1 MARLVALDLP
11 WDDAFPAAL
20 AEVWEGGDAA
30 CVLDRRVA
38 ESARGAELA
47 TLSPTLRRGPHGD
60 VVIDANAEVP
70 DGTALVVA
78 SSGSSADPK
87 AAVLSMAAVEASAR
101 LTSARLGVDPVRH
114 RWLACTPLS
123 HIGGLAVV
131 ARSLVTDTPVTVSA
145 GPGRRHLGNELAEV
159 SHAAVVSAM
168 LTEADLSGLEA
179 VLVGGAAPP
188 SSLPPN
194 AVATYGMTETGSGV
208 VYDGIPL
215 DGVELAVGADGE
227 ILLRS
232 PTLATAYRDRTLP
245 LVTLAGGEPWFPTG
259 DVGSIGD
266 DGRIEVRGRSGEVI
280 STGGEQVWPAD
291 VERLLAEHAAVAE
304 VAVTGRADE
313 RFGAI
318 VVAHVVASDPAAP
331 PGIAELAEVVRAA
344 GLPWAVP
351 RVLELHA
358 ALPRLG
364 SGKVDRRA
372 LA

>member
-11 WDDAFPAAL
+11 WDDDFPAAL
-20 AEVWEGGDAA
+20 AEVWERGDAA

-38 ESARGAELA
+38 EDARGGELA
-47 TLSPTLRRGPHGD
+47 TLSPTIRRGLSGEQ
-60 VVIDANAEVP
+60 VIDPEAEVP

-101 LTSARLGVDPVRH
+101 LTSARLGVDPSRH

-131 ARSLVTDTPVTVSA
+131 ARCLITSTAVTVSA
-145 GPGRRHLGNELAEV
+145 GPGRRPLGELLGGV
-159 SHAAVVSAM
+159 SHVAVVSAM
-168 LTEADLSGLEA
+168 LAEADLSGLKA

-188 SSLPPN
+188 ASLPAN

-215 DGVELAVGADGE
+215 DGVELAVGEGGE

-232 PTLATAYRDRTLP
+232 PTLATAYRDRPLP
-245 LVTLAGGEPWFPTG
+245 LVGLTGGEPWFATG
-259 DVGSIGD
+259 DLGSIGV
-266 DGRIEVRGRSGEVI
+266 DGRIEVLGRSGEVI

-304 VAVTGRADE
+304 VAIVGRADE

-318 VVAHVVASDPAAP
+318 VVAHVVASDPSAP
-331 PGIAELAEVVRAA
+331 PSIGELAEVVSAA
-344 GLPWAVP
+344 GLPWAAP

-364 SGKVDRRA
+364 SGKVNRRA